1 MSKDTPTT
9 VHETSPFKSEVVR
22 RALEFARRVHRGQ
35 KRKTGEDFIA
45 HPLAVANILAEMHL
59 DEETITAALLHDTV
73 EDARVPIKELERNF
87 GPTIAN
93 LVQGVTKLDRLT
105 YSGEREDYSIENLR
119 HMFLAMSQD
128 IRVVLIKLADRL
140 HNMRSLA
147 FKDPKDQ
154 IRIAR
159 ETLDIYAPVAER
171 LCMGEFK
178 GVLEDL
184 AFPYA
189 YPEEYKWIKDHM
201 TKAYESRY
209 RITERTNRGLRKELT
224 NKHVKFFDIHGRA
237 KHLFSLYKKL
247 LLHNMDVTQIYDL
260 IAVRVVV
267 RDIDECYKALG
278 VIHQKWKPLP
288 NRIKDYIAT
297 PKPNGYR
304 SLHTTI
310 ISNIDEDIV
319 EVQIR
324 TPQMHAEAEY
334 GVAAHWY
341 YKHQLETSK
350 QIASRTWRWFTGFK
364 KNHDGPGS
372 FHNLPWI
379 KQIAELKDEVRKPRD
394 FLKSIQSDVLKN
406 RILVLTP
413 TGDIRTLPI
422 NSIPVDFAYSIH
434 TDIGHSCIGAKINNE
449 LVPLNVKINNGDV
462 VKIITSRVAKGPKR
476 QWLEGVVTAN
486 ARNKIL
492 DWFKNIDAKENI
504 KYGREALADALEE
517 RYHLSPTKAK
527 PKLEAVQA
535 QFLFKTAAELYGA
548 IGRGELTAHQVIDQ
562 MFPEQTPAKSG
573 EILVA
578 PGQVQSVLVKGKTL
592 PLKIDPDCQPHEGD
606 PIVGTVS
613 DRQVTV
619 HKNDCSKLTNVNL
632 SGLVKVQ
639 WAKETEQLPQVVLL
653 VENFS
658 RNGLLRDVADALAK
672 YNIGILALSVKH
684 RVAGDPRL
692 LSHLT
697 IEYAQ
702 AKELD
707 EAILTIRKIKGIVSV
722 KKEK

>member
-1 MSKDTPTT
+1 MPKKTRVKTY
-9 VHETSPFKSEVVR
+9 TSPFKSEIFR
-22 RALEFARRVHRGQ
+22 RALDFARQAHRGQ
-35 KRKTGEDFIA
+35 KRQTGEDYIA

-59 DEETITAALLHDTV
+59 DEETIAAAILHDTV
-73 EDARVPIKELERNF
+73 EDARVPIKEISQKF

-93 LVQGVTKLDRLT
+93 LVQGVTKLDRLSF
-105 YSGEREDYSIENLR
+105 SGESEDYSIENLR

-147 FKDPKDQ
+147 FKDQNAQ

-178 GVLEDL
+178 GILEDL

-201 TKAYESRY
+201 TKAYEY
-209 RITERTNRGLRKELT
+209 RHRVTEQTKRSLRKQLAL
-224 NKHVKFFDIHGRA
+224 KQVKFYDIHGRA

-260 IAVRVVV
+260 VAVRVVV

-310 ISNIDEDIV
+310 ISNIEEEIV

-341 YKHQLETSK
+341 YKHQLEASK
-350 QIASRTWRWFTGFK
+350 QMAARTWNWFSVFK
-364 KNHDGPGS
+364 KNRNGPGS
-372 FHNLPWI
+372 FQNLPWI

-413 TGDIRTLPI
+413 TGDIRTLPTG
-422 NSIPVDFAYSIH
+422 STPVDFAYSIH

-462 VKIITSRVAKGPKR
+462 VKIITSRMAKGPKR
-476 QWLEGVVTAN
+476 QWLEFVVTAN

-492 DWFKNIDAKENI
+492 EWYKSIDAKENI
-504 KYGREALADALEE
+504 KYGREALADALED
-517 RYHLSPTKAK
+517 RYQLTLSKAK
-527 PKLEAVQA
+527 AKLVNVQNKLLYKTLPE
-535 QFLFKTAAELYGA
+535 LFGA

-562 MFPEQTPAKSG
+562 MFPEKAAPKPG
-573 EILVA
+573 EILVSLDKNQTVLIN
-578 PGQVQSVLVKGKTL
+578 GQNLAVDFGNC
-592 PLKIDPDCQPHEGD
+592 CQPKEGD
-606 PIVGTVS
+606 PITARVADNHIV
-613 DRQVTV
+613 V
-619 HKNDCSKLTNVNL
+619 HKNDCAELKNTGAAYLI
-632 SGLVKVQ
+632 KIQ
-639 WAKETEQLPQVVLL
+639 WAKETEQLPQATLL
-653 VENFS
+653 VESFS

-672 YNIGILALSVKH
+672 AEISILSFSVKH
-684 RVAGDPRL
+684 LVAGDPRL
-692 LSHLT
+692 IGQLT
-697 IEYAQ
+697 VEYEKAKDLEEAMQ
-702 AKELD
+702 A
-707 EAILTIRKIKGIVSV
+707 IRKIKNIISV
-722 KKEK
+722 KKDK

>member
-1 MSKDTPTT
+1 MPKNAKTT
-9 VHETSPFKSEVVR
+9 AEISPFKSEVVR
-22 RALEFARRVHRGQ
+22 RALEFARQAHRGQ
-35 KRKTGEDFIA
+35 KRKTGEDYIA

-59 DEETITAALLHDTV
+59 DEETITAAILHDTV
-73 EDARVPIKELERNF
+73 EDTKISIRDLAHNF

-93 LVQGVTKLDRLT
+93 LVQGVTKLDRL
-105 YSGEREDYSIENLR
+105 SFNGGSEDYSIENLR

-201 TKAYESRY
+201 TKAYEYRH
-209 RITERTNRGLRKELT
+209 RITEHAKRGLRKELT
-224 NKHVKFFDIHGRA
+224 TKQVKFYDIHGRA

-247 LLHNMDVTQIYDL
+247 LLHNMDVTQVYDL
-260 IAVRVVV
+260 VAVRVVV
-267 RDIDECYKALG
+267 RDIDECYKTLG

-304 SLHTTI
+304 SIHTTI
-310 ISNIDEDIV
+310 ISTLDEEIV

-350 QIASRTWRWFTGFK
+350 QMASRTWNWFSLFK
-364 KNHDGPGS
+364 KNNDGPGS
-372 FHNLPWI
+372 FQNLPWI
-379 KQIAELKDEVRKPRD
+379 KQISELKDDVRKPRD

-413 TGDIRTLPI
+413 SGDIRTLPI
-422 NSIPVDFAYSIH
+422 NSTPVDFAYSVH
-434 TDIGHSCIGAKINNE
+434 TDIGNSCIGAKINNE
-449 LVPLNVKINNGDV
+449 LVPLNSKINNGDV

-476 QWLEGVVTAN
+476 QWLEFVVTAN

-504 KYGREALADALEE
+504 KYGREALADALED
-517 RYHLSPTKAK
+517 RHLLTLTKAK
-527 PKLEAVQA
+527 SKLETVQRKL
-535 QFLFKTAAELYGA
+535 LFKTLPELYGA
-548 IGRGELTAHQVIDQ
+548 IGRGELTAHQIIDQ
-562 MFPEQTPAKSG
+562 MFPDQAAQKSSEIRVSSGKNQTVIINGKS
-573 EILVA
+573 L
-578 PGQVQSVLVKGKTL
+578 QVGIAECCNPQ
-592 PLKIDPDCQPHEGD
+592 EGD
-606 PIVGTVS
+606 PIAGLVNA
-613 DRQVTV
+613 DQIFV
-619 HKNDCSKLTNVNL
+619 HKNDCSELKNL
-632 SGLVKVQ
+632 NPKSLIKVQ
-639 WAKETEQLPQVVLL
+639 WDKETEQLTQATLL
-653 VENFS
+653 VESFA

-672 YNIGILALSVKH
+672 HNISILAFSVKH
-684 RVAGDPRL
+684 QTAGDPRL
-692 LSHLT
+692 QGQLT
-697 IEYAQ
+697 VEYEQ
-702 AKELD
+702 TKDLE
-707 EAILTIRKIKGIVSV
+707 EAMLAMRKIKSVVSI
-722 KKEK
+722 KKDK

>member
-1 MSKDTPTT
+1 MPKTAETT
-9 VHETSPFKSEVVR
+9 TEDSPFKSEIVR
-22 RALEFARRVHRGQ
+22 RALEFARKAHRGQ
-35 KRKTGEDFIA
+35 KRQTGEDYIT

-59 DEETITAALLHDTV
+59 DEETITAAILHDTV
-73 EDARVPIKELERNF
+73 EDARIPLRELERNF

-93 LVQGVTKLDRLT
+93 LVQGVTKLDRLSF
-105 YSGEREDYSIENLR
+105 SGESEDYSVENLR

-147 FKDPKDQ
+147 FKDQKAQ
-154 IRIAR
+154 TRIAR
-159 ETLDIYAPVAER
+159 ETLDIYAAVAER

-201 TKAYESRY
+201 TKAYEFRH
-209 RITERTNRGLRKELT
+209 RVTERTKRGLWKELT
-224 NKHVKFFDIHGRA
+224 HKNVKFFDIHGRA

-260 IAVRVVV
+260 VAVRVIV
-267 RDIDECYKALG
+267 RDIDECYKTLG

-310 ISNIDEDIV
+310 ISNVEGEIV
-319 EVQIR
+319 ELQIR

-350 QIASRTWRWFTGFK
+350 QIASRTWNWFSVFK
-364 KNHDGPGS
+364 KGHDGPGS
-372 FHNLPWI
+372 FQNLPWI
-379 KQIAELKDEVRKPRD
+379 RQIAELKDEVRKPRD

-406 RILVLTP
+406 RILILTP
-413 TGDIRTLPI
+413 TGDIRTLPAG
-422 NSIPVDFAYSIH
+422 STPVDFAYSIH
-434 TDIGHSCIGAKINNE
+434 SDIGHSCIGAKINNE
-449 LVPLNVKINNGDV
+449 LVPLNAKINNGDV

-476 QWLEGVVTAN
+476 QWLEFIVTAN

-492 DWFKNIDAKENI
+492 DWFKNIDARENI
-504 KYGREALADALEE
+504 KYGRETLADALEE
-517 RYHLSPTKAK
+517 RHHLTLAK
-527 PKLEAVQA
+527 VKTKLETVQNK
-535 QFLFKTAAELYGA
+535 FLFKSTPELYGA
-548 IGRGELTAHQVIDQ
+548 IGRGELTAHQIIDQ
-562 MFPEQTPAKSG
+562 MFPSSHTAKLP
-573 EILVA
+573 E
-578 PGQVQSVLVKGKTL
+578 VLVSSHKTL
-592 PLKIDPDCQPHEGD
+592 SALIDGKIMSLKTANCCQPREGD
-606 PIVGTVS
+606 PITGVIDS
-613 DRQVTV
+613 DQVLV
-619 HKNDCSKLTNVNL
+619 HQDGCPELKNADPTKLIRVH
-632 SGLVKVQ
+632 
-639 WAKETEQLPQVVLL
+639 WDKETGQLPQMILQ
-653 VENFS
+653 VESFA
-658 RNGLLRDVADALAK
+658 RNGLLRDVADTLARHD
-672 YNIGILALSVKH
+672 ISILAFSVKH
-684 RVAGDPRL
+684 QAAEDPRL
-692 LSHLT
+692 LSSLT
-697 IEYAQ
+697 VEYEKI
-702 AKELD
+702 KELD
-707 EAILTIRKIKGIVSV
+707 EAMLAMRKIKGIISV

>member
-1 MSKDTPTT
+1 MSQDAPTT
-9 VHETSPFKSEVVR
+9 IRETSPFKSEVVR
-22 RALEFARRVHRGQ
+22 RALEFARRAHRGQ
-35 KRKTGEDFIA
+35 KRKTGEDYIA

-59 DEETITAALLHDTV
+59 DEETVTAAILHDIV
-73 EDARVPIKELERNF
+73 EDTRVPIKELERNF

-105 YSGEREDYSIENLR
+105 FSGESEDYSIENLR

-201 TKAYESRY
+201 TKAYEYRY
-209 RITERTNRGLRKELT
+209 RVTERTKRGLRKELT
-224 NKHVKFFDIHGRA
+224 GKHVKIFDIHGRA

-260 IAVRVVV
+260 VAVRVVV
-267 RDIDECYKALG
+267 RDIDECYKTLG

-310 ISNIDEDIV
+310 VSNVEEEIV
-319 EVQIR
+319 ELQIR

-350 QIASRTWRWFTGFK
+350 QIASRTWRWFSGFK
-364 KNHDGPGS
+364 KNRDGPGS
-372 FHNLPWI
+372 FHSLPWI
-379 KQIAELKDEVRKPRD
+379 KQIAELKDDVRKPRD

-422 NSIPVDFAYSIH
+422 NSTPVDFAYSIH

-449 LVPLNVKINNGDV
+449 LVPLNAKISNGDV

-476 QWLEGVVTAN
+476 QWLEFIVTAN

-492 DWFKNIDAKENI
+492 DWFKNIDARENI

-517 RYHLSPTKAK
+517 RHHLTIAKVKAK
-527 PKLEAVQA
+527 LETA
-535 QFLFKTAAELYGA
+535 QNKFLFRSTSELYGA
-548 IGRGELTAHQVIDQ
+548 IGRGELTAHQIIDQ
-562 MFPEQTPAKSG
+562 MFPSPGTAKSH
-573 EILVA
+573 E
-578 PGQVQSVLVKGKTL
+578 VLVSSHKTL
-592 PLKIDPDCQPHEGD
+592 SALIDGKIMSLKTADCCKPREGD
-606 PIVGTVS
+606 PITGLLDD
-613 DRQVTV
+613 DRVLV
-619 HKNDCSKLTNVNL
+619 HHDSCLELKNADQKKLIN
-632 SGLVKVQ
+632 VQ
-639 WAKETEQLPQVVLL
+639 WDKEAELLPQAVLK
-653 VENFS
+653 VESFA

-672 YNIGILALSVKH
+672 HGTSILAFSVKH
-684 RVAGDPRL
+684 QAAEDPRL
-692 LSHLT
+692 LSSLT
-697 IEYAQ
+697 VEYGKT
-702 AKELD
+702 KELE
-707 EAILTIRKIKGIVSV
+707 EAMLAMRKIKGIISV

>member
-1 MSKDTPTT
+1 MPQKSPSNIY
-9 VHETSPFKSEVVR
+9 TSPFKSEIFR
-22 RALEFARRVHRGQ
+22 RALEFARQAHRGQ
-35 KRKTGEDFIA
+35 KRKTGDDYIV

-59 DEETITAALLHDTV
+59 DEETVVAAILHDTV
-73 EDARVPIKELERNF
+73 EDARVSIKDINQKF

-93 LVQGVTKLDRLT
+93 LVQGVTKLDRLSF
-105 YSGEREDYSIENLR
+105 SGESEDYSIENLR

-147 FKDPKDQ
+147 FKDEKAQ
-154 IRIAR
+154 VRIAR

-178 GVLEDL
+178 GTLEDL

-201 TKAYESRY
+201 TKAYEY
-209 RITERTNRGLRKELT
+209 RHRVTENTKRSLRKQLSL
-224 NKHVKFFDIHGRA
+224 KQIKFYDIHGRA

-260 IAVRVVV
+260 VAVRVIV
-267 RDIDECYKALG
+267 RDLDECYKALG

-288 NRIKDYIAT
+288 NRIKDYIAI

-310 ISNIDEDIV
+310 ISNIEEEIV
-319 EVQIR
+319 EIQIR

-350 QIASRTWRWFTGFK
+350 QIASRTWNWFSVFK
-364 KNHDGPGS
+364 KNRNGPGS
-372 FHNLPWI
+372 FQNLPWI

-413 TGDIRTLPI
+413 SGDIRTLPI
-422 NSIPVDFAYSIH
+422 GSTPVDFAYSIH

-449 LVPLNVKINNGDV
+449 LVPLTVKINNGDV

-476 QWLEGVVTAN
+476 QWLEFVATAN

-492 DWFKNIDAKENI
+492 EWYKSIDAKENI
-504 KYGREALADALEE
+504 KYGREALADALED
-517 RYHLSPTKAK
+517 RYQITLAKAK
-527 PKLEAVQA
+527 SKLENIQ
-535 QFLFKTAAELYGA
+535 QKLLFKTLPELYGA
-548 IGRGELTAHQVIDQ
+548 IGRGELTAHQIIDQ
-562 MFPEQTPAKSG
+562 MFPEKTSVRPDG
-573 EILVA
+573 ILVSTDKNQA
-578 PGQVQSVLVKGKTL
+578 VLVNGKSVA
-592 PLKIDPDCQPHEGD
+592 IDFGTCCQPRAGD
-606 PIVGTVS
+606 PVTGTLNKE
-613 DRQVTV
+613 RLIV
-619 HKNDCSKLTNVNL
+619 HKNDCPKLQDLSDSKRI
-632 SGLVKVQ
+632 KIQ
-639 WAKETEQLPQVVLL
+639 WAKDTEQLPQTILL
-653 VENFS
+653 VESFT
-658 RNGLLRDVADALAK
+658 RNGLLRDVADALAQH
-672 YNIGILALSVKH
+672 NISILSFSVKH
-684 RVAGDPRL
+684 QVAGDLRL
-692 LSHLT
+692 IGQLT
-697 IEYAQ
+697 VEYENN
-702 AKELD
+702 KELE
-707 EAILTIRKIKGIVSV
+707 EAILAIRKIKNIISV

>member
-1 MSKDTPTT
+1 MSQDAPTT
-9 VHETSPFKSEVVR
+9 IRETSPFKSESVR

-59 DEETITAALLHDTV
+59 DEETITASLLHDTV
-73 EDARVPIKELERNF
+73 EDARVPIREVERNF

-201 TKAYESRY
+201 TKAYEYRY
-209 RITERTNRGLRKELT
+209 RITERTKRGLRKELT
-224 NKHVKFFDIHGRA
+224 NKQVQFFDIHGRA

-260 IAVRVVV
+260 VAVRVIV
-267 RDIDECYKALG
+267 RDIDECYKTLG

-310 ISNIDEDIV
+310 ISNVDEDIV
-319 EVQIR
+319 ELQIR

-341 YKHQLETSK
+341 YKHQLETSQ

-372 FHNLPWI
+372 FQNLPWI

-413 TGDIRTLPI
+413 TGDIRTLPM
-422 NSIPVDFAYSIH
+422 NSTPVDFAYSIH

-449 LVPLNVKINNGDV
+449 LVPLNAKISNGDV
-462 VKIITSRVAKGPKR
+462 VKIITSRMAKGPKR
-476 QWLEGVVTAN
+476 QWLEFIVTAN

-517 RYHLSPTKAK
+517 RYHLSPTKVKTKLAAAQAK
-527 PKLEAVQA
+527 
-535 QFLFKTAAELYGA
+535 FLFKTAAELYGA

-562 MFPEQTPAKSG
+562 MFPEPGHLKAG
-573 EILVA
+573 EILVSSHKA
-578 PGQVQSVLVKGKTL
+578 QSALINGRIL
-592 PLKIDPDCQPHEGD
+592 SLKIADCCQPREGD
-606 PIVGTVS
+606 PITGLI
-613 DRQVTV
+613 DIDQVWV
-619 HKNDCSKLTNVNL
+619 HKNDCLEFKKADQKKMIN
-632 SGLVKVQ
+632 VQ
-639 WAKETEQLPQVVLL
+639 WDKETEVLPQMTLK
-653 VENFS
+653 VESFARS
-658 RNGLLRDVADALAK
+658 GLLRDVADVLAK
-672 YNIGILALSVKH
+672 HDLSILSFSVKH
-684 RVAGDPRL
+684 QTLEDPRI
-692 LSHLT
+692 LSSLT
-697 IEYAQ
+697 VEYG
-702 AKELD
+702 
-707 EAILTIRKIKGIVSV
+707 KIKGLEEALLAMRKVKGIISV
-722 KKEK
+722 NKDK